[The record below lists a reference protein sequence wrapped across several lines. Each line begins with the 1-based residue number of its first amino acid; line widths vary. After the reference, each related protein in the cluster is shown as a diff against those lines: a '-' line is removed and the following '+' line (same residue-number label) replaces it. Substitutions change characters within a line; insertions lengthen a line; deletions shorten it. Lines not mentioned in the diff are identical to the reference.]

1 MASKV
6 DPVAKETSGLLDRL
20 YREHMR
26 DLCRFI
32 QHRFGSG
39 PPEPEEVA
47 QIAFARYAV
56 SAQTEAIENPK
67 AFLYRTAL
75 NVVIDQHRRAVVRQ
89 RHVVEVLSEPS
100 ERDDFDAERV
110 LASKERLAV
119 IEAVISAMPERQRRV
134 FVLARVDGLSYAEVA
149 RRTMMSET
157 NVKRLVVRAIV
168 ECQAALRQADG
179 EGEEA
184 R

>member
-6 DPVAKETSGLLDRL
+6 DSVAKEASGLLDRL

-32 QHRFGSG
+32 QHRFGPG

-47 QIAFARYAV
+47 QIAFARFAL
-56 SAQTEAIENPK
+56 SAESGAIDNPK

-75 NVVIDQHRRAVVRQ
+75 NVVIDQHRRAAVRQ
-89 RHVVEVLSEPS
+89 RHVVEVLHDGAD
-100 ERDDFDAERV
+100 RDDFDAERV

-119 IEAVISAMPERQRRV
+119 IEAVISAMPEKQRRV

-149 RRTMMSET
+149 RRTEMSET
-157 NVKRLVVRAIV
+157 NVKRLVMRAIV

-179 EGEEA
+179 EAEEA
-184 R
+184 L